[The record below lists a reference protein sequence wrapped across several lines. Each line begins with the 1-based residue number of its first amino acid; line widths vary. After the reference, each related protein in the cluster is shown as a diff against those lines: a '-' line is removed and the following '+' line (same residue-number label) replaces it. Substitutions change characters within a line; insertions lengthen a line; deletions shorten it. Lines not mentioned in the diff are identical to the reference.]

1 MKTIIAEKPSVARE
15 IAGLLGVSEKKDG
28 YLTGNG
34 YFVTWAFGHLIGLG
48 MPEDYGIS
56 GFDKASLPILP
67 NPFILTVRKVKK
79 DKGYTVDTGALK
91 QLKVIKELF
100 HKSNSIIVATDAGR
114 EGELI
119 FRYIYEYLKCRKPFQ
134 RLWISSL
141 TEKAIKQGFDSLKD
155 GKEFDGLFQAAQGRS
170 RADWLIGINATQ
182 ALSIAA
188 GNGIYSLGRV
198 QTPTLALI
206 CKRYLEN
213 KNFAIKKYWQ
223 IQLLH
228 RKEDIDFKSIS
239 KTKWN
244 EQKLAEDT
252 LRLVQRHGTAT
263 VISVENKNTT
273 EQPPLLFDLTG
284 LQKEA
289 NKKLNLSAEQTLNI
303 AQNLYEKKFITYPR
317 TGSKYIPED
326 MWSEI
331 PNLVRA
337 LQDNDNFKQAI
348 SKLKWGRFNKRV
360 VNDLRVTDH
369 HGILITD
376 KVPSALNADETKVYD
391 MIAFRLLEAISQP
404 CIKEITDIALEVS
417 HYDFMLKG
425 CKVLEAGW
433 RSIKGTFSDE
443 DTEPIQDLPELKKGG
458 ELKIKE
464 ASCLEKKTKPPV
476 LFTEAGLL
484 SAMENAGKEIANED
498 ERKALQGIG
507 IGTPATR
514 AAIIETLF
522 KRDYIKREKKSLVP
536 TEKGL
541 QVYDAVKDKR
551 IADVAMT
558 AEWEMAL
565 QKIENNEADAMDFHQ
580 SMEAYASAVTQELL
594 SISIAGEK
602 QHELTCQKCKA
613 HKLLIRDKV
622 VKCPDEA
629 CNWLLFRNICGV
641 RLSLNEVENLVNKGT
656 TSLIKG
662 MKSKAGKKFMCC
674 CQIQTM
680 FHRYLSVRYG
690 HHKPKGNRKPYL
702 HNTGQTGYVG
712 QRPCQVV
719 PGRNKKP

>member
-15 IAGLLGVSEKKDG
+15 IARLVGASDKKEG

-56 GFDKASLPILP
+56 GFDKAALPILP
-67 NPFILTVRKVKK
+67 NPFLLTVRKVKK
-79 DKGYTVDTGALK
+79 DKGYTADTGALK
-91 QLKVIKELF
+91 QLKITEQLF
-100 HKSNSIIVATDAGR
+100 NKSESIIVATDAGR

-119 FRYIYEYLKCRKPFQ
+119 FRYIYEYLKCNKPFE

-141 TEKAIKQGFDSLKD
+141 TEKAIKQGFENLKQ
-155 GKEFDGLFQAAQGRS
+155 GKEFDGLYQAAQGRS
-170 RADWLIGINATQ
+170 RADWLVGINATQ

-213 KNFAIKKYWQ
+213 RNFKVKNYWQ
-223 IQLLH
+223 IQLSH
-228 RKEDIDFKSIS
+228 NKELIDFKSIS
-239 KTKWN
+239 KTKW
-244 EQKLAEDT
+244 EDQKLAVDT
-252 LRLVQRHGTAT
+252 LKAIQRSGTT
-263 VISVENKNTT
+263 TITSVETKSVT

-289 NKKLNLSAEQTLNI
+289 NKKLNLSADETLNI

-326 MWSEI
+326 MWAEI

-337 LQDNDNFKQAI
+337 LQDRENCKQAI
-348 SKLKWGRFNKRV
+348 TKMKWGRFNKRI

-369 HGILITD
+369 HGLLITD
-376 KVPSALNADETKVYD
+376 KIPSALNAKENSVYD
-391 MIAFRLLEAISQP
+391 MIAFRLLEALSQA
-404 CIKEITDIALEVS
+404 CIKEITDVALQS
-417 HYDFMLKG
+417 LHYDFTTKG
-425 CKVLEAGW
+425 CKIIEPGW
-433 RSIKGTFSDE
+433 RSIKGNFSDD
-443 DTEPIQDLPELKKGG
+443 DTEPVQDLPELKKGD

-464 ASCLEKKTKPPV
+464 ASVLEKKTKPPV
-476 LFTEAGLL
+476 LYTEAGLL
-484 SAMENAGKEIANED
+484 SAMESAGREIENED
-498 ERKALQGIG
+498 ERKALQNIG

-514 AAIIETLF
+514 ASIIETLF
-522 KRDYIKREKKSLVP
+522 TRNYIQRDKKSLIP

-541 QVYDAVKDKR
+541 QVYELVKNRK

-558 AEWEMAL
+558 AEWELTL
-565 QKIENNEADAMDFHQ
+565 QKIENNEADAKVFQ
-580 SMEAYASAVTQELL
+580 KEMENYASSITNDLL
-594 SISIAGEK
+594 QTSIAQNNLPK
-602 QHELTCQKCKA
+602 LICPKCKSQQ
-613 HKLLIRDKV
+613 LIIRDKI

-629 CNWLLFRNICGV
+629 CNWVQFRNVCGV
-641 RLSLNEVENLVNKGT
+641 QIGITDIESLINKRK

-662 MKSKAGKKFMCC
+662 MKSKAGKKFDAYIVLNENAESSFEFA
-674 CQIQTM
+674 Q
-680 FHRYLSVRYG
+680 
-690 HHKPKGNRKPYL
+690 
-702 HNTGQTGYVG
+702 
-712 QRPCQVV
+712 
-719 PGRNKKP
+719 NKNYKK